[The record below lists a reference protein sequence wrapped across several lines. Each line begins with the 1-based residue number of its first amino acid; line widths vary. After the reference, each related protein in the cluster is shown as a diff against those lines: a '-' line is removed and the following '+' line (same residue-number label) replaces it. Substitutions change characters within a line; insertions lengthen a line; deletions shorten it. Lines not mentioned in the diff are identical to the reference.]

1 MYKFVDTTERQEE
14 QILPSEA
21 LNFNGVYFENEIPG
35 YRTLYVS
42 GRELIESEITDLD
55 TDTMNGSRYRR
66 RRYKP
71 RTITVGYQLIAKSN
85 EAFREAYNKLNS
97 LLDAEEA
104 KLIFLDEPDKYFV
117 GTKVDSGDVPAGRNA
132 ITAEL
137 TFYCSDPFKY
147 SVKEYE
153 VTPTLDSGTTFAVDY
168 KGTYKAHPTFEA
180 TMKDG
185 ENGFIGYVDQNK
197 HVLQFGNIEEAD
209 GENYKANE
217 TLATLQDFI
226 DAKDDVNGMD
236 YMHPL
241 YGAKG
246 KLGTA
251 TWFNNKF
258 LCLKEAGAQVGNANG
273 GLRTVIL
280 PADSNGDKS
289 GCKNFYAYFHL
300 LFYAGAMGQ
309 TGEMCINFLTEDN
322 KLICG
327 VNWYKTDMSGN
338 TGHYELV
345 CYNPNK
351 KDTDGQAGKV
361 LQVYTYTTSHLYA
374 QNPWYWDW
382 GHCDI
387 RKEGSR
393 LTFFYWGGYPSFIV
407 PEIEDMKCTKIQI
420 AIKQWGNRSGIQ
432 YLTFNGINN
441 FWFQKLHVDKWRDV
455 PNKFAKSSVVTAD
468 CEEASVT
475 MNGLPKPEL
484 GALGNDWESMCL
496 TPGMNQVKCLYS
508 SWAKK
513 PTFKMKYREVF
524 L

>member
-21 LNFNGVYFENEIPG
+21 LNFNGVYFENVIPG

-42 GRELIESEITDLD
+42 GREMIETEITDLSTEIMD
-55 TDTMNGSRYRR
+55 GSRYRR
-66 RRYKP
+66 KRYKP

-85 EAFREAYNKLNS
+85 AEFRNAYNKLNS
-97 LLDAEEA
+97 LLDVAEA
-104 KLIFLDEPDKYFV
+104 KLIFLDEPDKYYV
-117 GTKVDSGDVPAGRNA
+117 GTKVNAGDVPHGRNA
-132 ITAEL
+132 ITAEIE
-137 TFYCSDPFKY
+137 FYCADPFKY
-147 SVKEYE
+147 SVEEYE
-153 VTPTLDSGTTFAVDY
+153 VIPTADDGTTFVVDY
-168 KGTYKAHPTFEA
+168 KGTYKAHPRFEA
-180 TMKDG
+180 VMENG
-185 ENGFIGYVDQNK
+185 ENGFVGFVDQDK
-197 HVLQFGNIEEAD
+197 HILQFGSIEETD

-217 TLATLQDFI
+217 TLATLQDFFN
-226 DAKDDVNGMD
+226 APDDTSGTD

-246 KLGTA
+246 KLGTT

-258 LCLKEAGAQVGNANG
+258 LCLKEAGTQVGGANG

-289 GCKNFYAYFHL
+289 GCKNFYAYFHI
-300 LFYAGAMGQ
+300 LFYAGLMGQ

-338 TGHYELV
+338 TGRYELV

-351 KDTDGQAGKV
+351 KDTDHQAGKV
-361 LQVYTYTTSHLYA
+361 LREYGYTTSHLHT
-374 QNPWYWDW
+374 QNPWYW

-387 RKEGSR
+387 RKEGSK
-393 LTFFYWGGYPSFIV
+393 LTFFYWGGYPSFTV

-420 AIKQWGNRSGIQ
+420 AIKQWGTRSGSR
-432 YLTFNGINN
+432 YLTYNGINN
-441 FWFQKLHVDKWRDV
+441 FWFQKLRVDKWRDV
-455 PNKFAKSSVVTAD
+455 PNKFARTSRVIAD
-468 CEEASVT
+468 CKEASVT

-484 GALGNDWESMCL
+484 GALGNDWETFCL
-496 TPGMNQVKCLYS
+496 KPGVNQVQCLCS

-513 PTFKMKYREVF
+513 PTFRMKYREVF